1 MKHIRWICFGICIL
15 AVCSSKICAQA
26 VSGLSAVRVAFGLTK
41 PVFVTAPPGDTTR
54 LFIVRQTG
62 QVHIL
67 NLATGKLNATPFLD
81 IHTRLTSTLDEQGL
95 LGMAFDPNYTTS
107 GKFYLNFTVPGGH
120 VGPWRDPRLAISGFS
135 GQPRRRQYFE
145 RENFADV

>member
-1 MKHIRWICFGICIL
+1 MRGDGMKHIRWICFGICIL

-26 VSGLSAVRVAFGLTK
+26 VSGLSAVRVAFGLTR
-41 PVFVTAPPGDTTR
+41 PIFVTAPPGDTRR

-81 IHTRLTSTLDEQGL
+81 IHTRLT
-95 LGMAFDPNYTTS
+95 
-107 GKFYLNFTVPGGH
+107 VPG
-120 VGPWRDPRLAISGFS
+120 RARLARNGVRS
-135 GQPRRRQYFE
+135 E
-145 RENFADV
+145 LWV